1 MRLREY
7 KTSDCGHLAELFY
20 HTVHSVNAKDYT
32 KEQLDAWATGIVDL
46 KEWDESFLRHHTVV
60 AVENHEIVGFGDID
74 DSGYLDR
81 LFVHQDHQ
89 GKGIASAIC
98 DELEYSV
105 SGKKI
110 TTHSSITARAFFEH
124 RGYRVIQ
131 EQTVIRSR
139 IPLTNYIMEK
149 STTSGL
155 SGKGIADAHD
165 QQIRLHYESFTPYL
179 QDASTNADV

>member
-1 MRLREY
+1 MRLRKY
-7 KTSDCGHLAELFY
+7 RTSDCEHLAELFY

-46 KEWDESFLRHHTVV
+46 KEWDESFLKHHTVV

-131 EQTVIRSR
+131 EQTVIRSG

-149 STTSGL
+149 
-155 SGKGIADAHD
+155 
-165 QQIRLHYESFTPYL
+165 
-179 QDASTNADV
+179 